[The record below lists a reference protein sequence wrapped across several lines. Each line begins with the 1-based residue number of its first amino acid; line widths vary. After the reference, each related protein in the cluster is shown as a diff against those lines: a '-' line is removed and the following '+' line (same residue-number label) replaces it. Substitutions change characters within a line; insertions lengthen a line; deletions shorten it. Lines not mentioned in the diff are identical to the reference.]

1 MPATATTNEA
11 IEPRI
16 ISRAPPWPKIEQKM
30 PNAIASG
37 CSVGPR

>member
-1 MPATATTNEA
+1 MPATSATNEP
-11 IEPRI
+11 IEPSTIR
-16 ISRAPPWPKIEQKM
+16 RAPPWPKIEQSI